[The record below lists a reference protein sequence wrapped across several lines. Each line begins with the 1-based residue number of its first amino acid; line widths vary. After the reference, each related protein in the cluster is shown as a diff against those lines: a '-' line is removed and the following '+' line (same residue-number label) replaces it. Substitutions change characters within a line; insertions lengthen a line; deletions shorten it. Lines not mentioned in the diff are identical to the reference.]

1 MLDIIMPHYDE
12 PWEEGKK
19 FFSMLDLQRDAD
31 FSQVRVILVQDGPEN
46 TLDDFYFSSR
56 PYEVRQILIP
66 HGGVSAARNAGLKV
80 SDAEWVMFCDFDD
93 MFSNVYTLRDIL
105 NVLSPAYDVLWA
117 DFFSEDKMADGSMRL
132 HTRGR
137 NLVFIH
143 GKVYRREFLLEHDLW
158 FDTALKFNEDSC
170 FNAIANTIV
179 DYRRTG
185 QIKTLCP
192 PYIWCYREGS
202 ATTSPENQ
210 GQALLGLY
218 ERNKRVCEAFRK
230 RMPYDRYCAM
240 VARTIW
246 DTYYSCNVDKYVPL
260 LDRVIALEEECK
272 PHIISQPESQS
283 VSAGTVISFTVEARN
298 AGVYQWQYRTSA
310 NGAWTNPST
319 GANKSIYSLT
329 AQTRHNGYQYH
340 CIVSNTLGEVTT
352 SIVTLTVT

>member
-1 MLDIIMPHYDE
+1 MLDIIMPHYNE
-12 PWEEGKK
+12 SWEEGEK

-31 FSQVRVILVQDGPEN
+31 FSRIRVIFVQDGPDNALPPEHF
-46 TLDDFYFSSR
+46 THR
-56 PYEVRQILIP
+56 PYTVEQLTIP
-66 HGGVSAARNAGLKV
+66 HGGVSAARNAGLKAATA
-80 SDAEWVMFCDFDD
+80 DFVMFCDFDD
-93 MFSNVYTLRDIL
+93 MFSNVYALRDIL
-105 NVLSPAYDVLWA
+105 NVLNPDYDVLWA
-117 DFFSEDKMADGSMRL
+117 EFFSEDKMSDGSMKL

-143 GKVYRREFLLEHDLW
+143 GKVYRRKFLLDNDLW

-202 ATTSPENQ
+202 ATTSPDHQ

-246 DTYYSCNVDKYVPL
+246 DTYHSCNVDNPGPEQQQIIADFATWYAARRGCWL
-260 LDRVIALEEECK
+260 LVDDETMTQVRKISQSEHERGDQEAEARWSIEHQSRFRSEISIENWLAALE
-272 PHIISQPESQS
+272 
-283 VSAGTVISFTVEARN
+283 
-298 AGVYQWQYRTSA
+298 
-310 NGAWTNPST
+310 
-319 GANKSIYSLT
+319 
-329 AQTRHNGYQYH
+329 
-340 CIVSNTLGEVTT
+340 
-352 SIVTLTVT
+352 

>member
-12 PWEEGKK
+12 PWEEGEK
-19 FFSMLDLQRDAD
+19 FFTMLDLQRDAD

-46 TLDDFYFSSR
+46 TIDNSHFSGR
-56 PYEVRQILIP
+56 PYGVRQIVIP
-66 HGGVSAARNAGLKV
+66 HGGVSAARNAGLNAATG
-80 SDAEWVMFCDFDD
+80 DFVMFCDFDD
-93 MFSNVYTLRDIL
+93 I
-105 NVLSPAYDVLWA
+105 
-117 DFFSEDKMADGSMRL
+117 
-132 HTRGR
+132 GR

-246 DTYYSCNVDKYVPL
+246 DTYYSCNVDKLSP
-260 LDRVIALEEECK
+260 EQQQ
-272 PHIISQPESQS
+272 IISDFKLWYAARRGCWLLVDDETMAQVRRISQSEHDRGDQEAEARWNIEHQSRFQPE
-283 VSAGTVISFTVEARN
+283 ISIEDWLA
-298 AGVYQWQYRTSA
+298 
-310 NGAWTNPST
+310 
-319 GANKSIYSLT
+319 SL
-329 AQTRHNGYQYH
+329 
-340 CIVSNTLGEVTT
+340 E
-352 SIVTLTVT
+352 

>member
-1 MLDIIMPHYDE
+1 MLDIIIPHYDE
-12 PWEEGKK
+12 PWEEGEK
-19 FFSMLDLQRDAD
+19 FFTMLDLQRDAD

-46 TLDDFYFSSR
+46 TIDNSHFSGR
-56 PYEVRQILIP
+56 PYGVRQIVIP
-66 HGGVSAARNAGLKV
+66 HGGVSAARNAGLNAATG
-80 SDAEWVMFCDFDD
+80 DFVMFCDFDD
-93 MFSNVYTLRDIL
+93 MFSNVYALRDIL
-105 NVLSPAYDVLWA
+105 NVLSPAYDILWA
-117 DFFSEDKMADGSMRL
+117 EFFSEDKMADGSMRL

-185 QIKTLCP
+185 HIKTLCP

-246 DTYYSCNVDKYVPL
+246 DTYYSCNVDKLSP
-260 LDRVIALEEECK
+260 EQQQ
-272 PHIISQPESQS
+272 IISDFKLWYAARRGCWLLVDDETMTQVRAVSQREHERGDQE
-283 VSAGTVISFTVEARN
+283 AEARWN
-298 AGVYQWQYRTSA
+298 IEHQSRFR
-310 NGAWTNPST
+310 PEI
-319 GANKSIYSLT
+319 SIEDWLASL
-329 AQTRHNGYQYH
+329 
-340 CIVSNTLGEVTT
+340 E
-352 SIVTLTVT
+352 